1 MVQVSLIQKLKDVS
15 KPHELPKKVLTV
27 CHKSQDT
34 ATTYVKDVVMV
45 LILGG
50 QDILT
55 QNIGGAKHTFLP
67 CFAPFSLDF
76 PNF

>member
-1 MVQVSLIQKLKDVS
+1 MNQIK
-15 KPHELPKKVLTV
+15 H
-27 CHKSQDT
+27 
-34 ATTYVKDVVMV
+34 VVMV

-55 QNIGGAKHTFLP
+55 QNIEGAKHTFLP

-76 PNF
+76 PNYWGEAAGLAPPCPQ

>member
-1 MVQVSLIQKLKDVS
+1 
-15 KPHELPKKVLTV
+15 
-27 CHKSQDT
+27 
-34 ATTYVKDVVMV
+34 MV

-76 PNF
+76 PNYWGGSCPPCPPYNYTLDLIRYVCSNFDFLALTFQIVYLF